1 MKQRTQ
7 PFRPFVI
14 RWERLKADLPNRR
27 RLRKFVTLAA
37 APRNEYLTPWVAVCH
52 ALHHPFYAFSNQF
65 FVVRYS
71 FFVGSPK
78 LRKTEVLVNTCISA
92 IQHLR
97 PLRGGAQ
104 SHLLRASDGACY
116 VTKFQ
121 NNPQHIRVLA
131 NEMLATKLGLALGL
145 PMPRVAVIEVSD
157 WLIEHTEDL
166 RIALGGVKI
175 PCRSGKQLGSVYV
188 GLDSPGMTFDY
199 LPRELLQRVVNFSDF
214 ARVLVL
220 DKWTCNSDGRQA
232 IFCRK
237 TLRSLRHHATF
248 IDQGYC
254 FNASEWSFPDCP
266 LRGVYANNCVYE
278 SVTGWEVFEPALTR
292 AEEMDADTIWRCAAE
307 IPEEWYDG
315 DRDGLNRL
323 VDALH
328 HRRGAIRKLIGEFQ
342 RSSRNPFPNWRESPA
357 DSAMPLPAR
366 DRSLEAQRL

>member
-1 MKQRTQ
+1 M
-7 PFRPFVI
+7 
-14 RWERLKADLPNRR
+14 
-27 RLRKFVTLAA
+27 
-37 APRNEYLTPWVAVCH
+37 
-52 ALHHPFYAFSNQF
+52 
-65 FVVRYS
+65 
-71 FFVGSPK
+71 
-78 LRKTEVLVNTCISA
+78 NTCISA

-131 NEMLATKLGLALGL
+131 NEMLATNLGLALGL
-145 PMPRVAVIEVSD
+145 PMPRVEVIEVAD
-157 WLIEHTEDL
+157 WFIEQTEDL
-166 RIALGGVKI
+166 RINLGGSKI
-175 PCRSGKQLGSVYV
+175 PCGSGKQLGSLYV
-188 GLDSPGMTFDY
+188 GCESPGMTFDY
-199 LPRELLQRVVNFSDF
+199 LPRELLQRVVNVGDF

-220 DKWTCNSDGRQA
+220 DKWTCNADGRQA

-237 TLRSLRHHATF
+237 TLRSQRHHATF

-278 SVTGWEVFEPALTR
+278 SVTGWEAFEPALTR
-292 AEEMDADTIWRCAAE
+292 AEEMDPATIWRCAAD
-307 IPEEWYDG
+307 IPEEWYEG

-323 VDALH
+323 VDTLH
-328 HRRGAIRKLIGEFQ
+328 HRRLTIRKLIGEFR
-342 RSSRNPFPNWRESPA
+342 RSSRNPFPNWRESSA
-357 DSAMPLPAR
+357 DSAMPLAAG